1 MGLVFKNF
9 VYVYTHTLHAGK
21 DRRRPDVL
29 QENECSITTK
39 DRDDSSGRIQLH
51 NLTEENT
58 NTTSNPA
65 YQHSI
70 VEIRGEEETLHGNPA
85 YGTGMAQGRES
96 KTEETLQGNPAYGS
110 SMAQGTEA
118 PPLRHDYDYISTAS
132 YVMKEEERRY

>member
-1 MGLVFKNF
+1 MH
-9 VYVYTHTLHAGK
+9 THTHTPGK
-21 DRRRPDVL
+21 D
-29 QENECSITTK
+29 NIT
-39 DRDDSSGRIQLH
+39 RDDSGGIL
-51 NLTEENT
+51 NLAENNA

-70 VEIRGEEETLHGNPA
+70 MEIRGEEETLHGNPA
-85 YGTGMAQGRES
+85 YGTSMAQGRES

-132 YVMKEEERRY
+132 YVIKEEERRYLLTFDKYFLCVYS